1 MDRIAMILTRP
12 PYGDVAAAEAVRHAL
27 GAASQELSVDLI
39 LLGGGVNLAR
49 KGQDDAG
56 TGYTN
61 LESSLNDCIE
71 MGVAV
76 HAEATALARNGVA
89 GPDLL
94 AGVAPIGAQEIA
106 RLVQEARWTMI
117 F

>member
-1 MDRIAMILTRP
+1 VARIAMILQRS

-27 GAASQELSVDLI
+27 GAASQELGVDLI
-39 LLGGGVNLAR
+39 LMGGGVDLAR
-49 KGQDDAG
+49 KGQDDGG
-56 TGYTN
+56 TYTN
-61 LESSLNDCIE
+61 LESSLQDCIE

-76 HAEATALARNGVA
+76 HAEATALASHGVA

-94 AGVAPIGAQEIA
+94 AGVSPVGAPEIA
-106 RLVQEARWTMI
+106 RLVKKARWTMI